1 MYSIYFKCFTSFQ
14 KPTLSSYLETK
25 GFTVI
30 PLIFVITN
38 NLAIMIYIHGYLWFY
53 PFFWTPEA
61 EFCGECWFLHRKHTK
76 LQYSRTVCCV
86 GRCDF
91 KCPSS
96 HHSCHS
102 VGDNVVASCNVAT
115 KCPPWPSPEGHGN
128 MLMTFQR
135 AHSEEINNNFLELIL
150 NSLSVDKMWFVPVN
164 VSWWSQLV
172 VDQLWQMGCPKLWPH
187 VWVFSSSQRVV
198 HTCVENTTSIALFK
212 VTSQNSTIWKV

>member
-25 GFTVI
+25 AFTVI

-38 NLAIMIYIHGYLWFY
+38 NLAIMIYIHGYLWLSDARGKILWWMLILASKTHKIAIFTY
-53 PFFWTPEA
+53 SVLCWTL
-61 EFCGECWFLHRKHTK
+61 W
-76 LQYSRTVCCV
+76 
-86 GRCDF
+86 F

-96 HHSCHS
+96 LHSCHS

-172 VDQLWQMGCPKLWPH
+172 VDQLWQMCCPKLWPH